1 MKCPAASEPCQ
12 AEALALNPCR
22 VYIPLMTKDDF
33 FDPEDTVGFLIWD
46 ANRAMNREFSERIAP
61 HGVTL
66 GLWPFLRA
74 LWEGDG
80 LTQRELSEK
89 VRMKGPTTVAAL
101 NKLEEKGFVRRQVNK
116 NDARK
121 INVFLTPEGRKVY
134 RKVIPEVEAVNVQ
147 CLENLSSVE
156 QTEFKDMIRR
166 VRNSVTGA

>member
-1 MKCPAASEPCQ
+1 M
-12 AEALALNPCR
+12 N
-22 VYIPLMTKDDF
+22 KDDF
-33 FDPEDTVGFLIWD
+33 FDPEDTVGFLLWD
-46 ANRAMNREFSERIAP
+46 ANRAMNREFSDRIAR

-74 LWEGDG
+74 LWEDDG

-101 NKLEEKGFVRRQVNK
+101 NKLEDKGLVRRQGNK

-134 RKVIPEVEAVNVQ
+134 RKVIPEVETVNHQ
-147 CLENLSSVE
+147 CLAQLSDTE
-156 QTEFKDMIRR
+156 QAAFKDMIRR
-166 VRNSVTGA
+166 IRNSVTGT

>member
-1 MKCPAASEPCQ
+1 MSESYY
-12 AEALALNPCR
+12 L
-22 VYIPLMTKDDF
+22 
-33 FDPEDTVGFLIWD
+33 DPEETIGFLLWD
-46 ANRAMNREFSERIAP
+46 ANRAMCREFSDRIAQ

-74 LWEGDG
+74 LWDDDG

-101 NKLEEKGFVRRQVNK
+101 NKLEDKGLVRREGNK

-134 RKVIPEVEAVNVQ
+134 RRVMPDVEAVNKQ
-147 CLENLSSVE
+147 MLNQLSTAE
-156 QTEFKDMIRR
+156 QKTFRDLIKR
-166 VRNSVTGA
+166 VRSNVTAS

>member
-1 MKCPAASEPCQ
+1 MSES
-12 AEALALNPCR
+12 EYL
-22 VYIPLMTKDDF
+22 
-33 FDPEDTVGFLIWD
+33 DPEETIGFLLWD
-46 ANRAMNREFSERIAP
+46 ANRAMCREFSDRIAQ

-74 LWEGDG
+74 LWDDDG

-101 NKLEEKGFVRRQVNK
+101 NKLEDKGLVRREGNK

-134 RKVIPEVEAVNVQ
+134 RRVMPDVEAVNKQ
-147 CLENLSSVE
+147 MLNRLSDSEQRTFRELIKRIRSSV
-156 QTEFKDMIRR
+156 T
-166 VRNSVTGA
+166 AA